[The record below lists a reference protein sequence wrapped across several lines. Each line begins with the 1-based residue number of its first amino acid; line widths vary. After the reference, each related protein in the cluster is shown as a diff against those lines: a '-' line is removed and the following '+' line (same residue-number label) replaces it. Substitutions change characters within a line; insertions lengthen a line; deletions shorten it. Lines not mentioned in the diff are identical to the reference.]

1 MVVERNNRNEVVMV
15 ERKQLKCGGEEKT
28 TEKWSW
34 WYIVSLFTKLKNIV
48 ECRVDVGSI

>member
-15 ERKQLKCGGEEKT
+15 ERKQKCGGEEKT

-34 WYIVSLFTKLKNIV
+34 WYIVSLLTKLKNIV